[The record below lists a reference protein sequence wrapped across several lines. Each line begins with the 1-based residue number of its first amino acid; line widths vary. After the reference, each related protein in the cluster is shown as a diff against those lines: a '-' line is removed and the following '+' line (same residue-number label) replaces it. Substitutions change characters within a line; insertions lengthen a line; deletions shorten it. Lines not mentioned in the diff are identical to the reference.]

1 MNTTTVGYKEE
12 RTSAMVIEEK
22 TQSVSSLGRFA
33 FVNEFNRFGIMTF
46 AIMVQS
52 CLGSVA
58 AYFIFQLGYDENLIP
73 LSIAA
78 FSVGL
83 ANAFAIG
90 QAPMKW
96 VFRTFVSSLII
107 SVLLI
112 VYCLIIL

>member
-1 MNTTTVGYKEE
+1 MNTTTVRYTKERASIKDDE
-12 RTSAMVIEEK
+12 IMTRSESA
-22 TQSVSSLGRFA
+22 LGKFA

-58 AYFIFQLGYDENLIP
+58 AYFIFQLGYDESFIP

-96 VFRTFVSSLII
+96 VFRTSFASMII